1 MTAEQIND
9 KIELC
14 EAAIDL
20 TLAQQKFT
28 ITQLT
33 EATGK
38 SASEIYA
45 LFPNKK
51 AILSYY
57 YPSLVIRYSAMIEEI
72 EEFET
77 YTISEKISNFVYTL
91 FDMMDERR
99 EFIED
104 TFDKFVFR
112 KKTTSVFHKEV
123 TKLFR
128 HFFTTDGRIAV
139 SAGFVMKDYFYEF
152 IAKEYLHIV
161 KFWLNDSSE
170 GNERTFALTDK
181 LTGFVEELV
190 YNKVVDKG
198 FDLAKYLITY
208 AGLAKKIPLF
218 GEWITNLF
226 KEEDKTDE

>member
-20 TLAQQKFT
+20 TLSDGKFT
-28 ITQLT
+28 VTKLS

-38 SASEIYA
+38 SASQIYS

-51 AILSYY
+51 AILEYY

-72 EEFET
+72 DDFET
-77 YTISEKISNFVYTL
+77 YTISEKISNFVFTL

-99 EFIED
+99 EFVED
-104 TFDKFVFR
+104 TFDKLVF
-112 KKTTSVFHKEV
+112 KKGCDSEFHKEV
-123 TKLFR
+123 TALFK
-128 HFFTTDGRIAV
+128 HFFTTDARIAV

-161 KFWLNDSSE
+161 KFWLKDESD
-170 GNERTFALTDK
+170 GKERTFALTDK
-181 LTGFVEELV
+181 LTGFVEEIV
-190 YNKVVDKG
+190 YNKVLDKG
-198 FDLAKYLITY
+198 FDLAKYLISH
-208 AGLAKKIPLF
+208 AGLAKNIPLF
-218 GEWITNLF
+218 GEWITSWF
-226 KEEDKTDE
+226 KEEETDNE